1 MKKDWLWDRKISI
14 DKVKNILKDENDY
27 RFIEFAALL
36 LSRKNIPKEIF
47 DIYIDPL
54 MFCRNWHRIKRKMRK
69 DKWNNI
75 RIEFWQQIYNVLL
88 DKYKKEGTVI
98 KEVKKSRAD
107 PFCEYIGNKIR
118 KIRKQKALNQAELAK
133 KTGMSQQI
141 ISRIEK
147 GNENVSIIT
156 LKKIADAL
164 GVKIDLEVK
173 NIED

>member
-1 MKKDWLWDRKISI
+1 MKKDWLWDRRLSI
-14 DKVKNILKDENDY
+14 AKVKGILKDPDSP
-27 RFIEFAALL
+27 RFVEFVALL

-47 DIYIDPL
+47 SLYVTPL
-54 MFCRNWHRIKRKMRK
+54 VFCKNWHRIKRQMRK
-69 DKWNNI
+69 DRWNDP

-88 DKYKKEGTVI
+88 DKYKKEGMVI
-98 KEVKKSRAD
+98 KEVKKSHAD
-107 PFCEYIGNKIR
+107 PFCKYIGNKIR